1 MMTGTNKHSKP
12 KLPFRKSHAFI
23 VGINDYL
30 HLNKLTTAV
39 NDAKK
44 LGEVLASTQGFD
56 VYDLL
61 DAPKHKIETLLKKT
75 IIKKVKE
82 DDRVLFYF
90 AGHGIASQGDDL
102 PEGYI
107 MPVDAIKEDVNSFI
121 SMKDIRDAFNMI
133 PCSHALL
140 ILDCCFS
147 GAFKWS
153 SRYRDSGTFMPKRI
167 YKERFDRFVTD
178 PAWQVITSSA
188 YDQLAIDIL
197 QEHPIGKRNDE
208 DMDHSPF
215 AKALFTGLQ
224 GAADIIPADGGDGLI
239 TAAEL
244 YLYLRQQ
251 VETLSIDADERRRQT
266 PLMFFLEKHDKGE
279 FIFFH
284 PGHRLNLP
292 PIPEREPY
300 KGLNSFEE
308 KDNELFYGRKRV
320 INHLLKK
327 IDEENLVVVTG
338 ASGTGK
344 SSVVK
349 AGLIPELRKQGFNI
363 LPVIRPGKT
372 PVTSLEKALHKSG
385 LLSDDVSFTK
395 DKRVIEEKINLDKNV
410 LVIDQYEELITQC
423 KKEERDGFIE
433 ILKGILDKN
442 QQGLFKIILTIRAD
456 FEPQF
461 KGSALEQYWQ
471 GGRYTVPP
479 FTMEELREVIVNP
492 TIQEVLFFEPPEL
505 VDRII
510 GEVIQAPGALPLL
523 SFTLSELYRSYIR
536 SGRINR
542 TLSEED
548 YKKLGGVC
556 GALNTRAENFYKK
569 LDTKQQDILHKIMLR
584 MISIDGSEPARKK
597 ISKDELTFSQREEN
611 QRVEIVIDKLVEE
624 RLVIKENGNNN
635 QYYVEPA
642 HDALINSWVTFRGW
656 LNDEGKVNIILQNRL
671 GAAVKDYYPE
681 HKGKLWH
688 DDNRLEQLK
697 EKLDSQDTWL
707 NQKEENFVRE
717 SIKLKKRRKDIITAI
732 AIIVFFSLSILT
744 IFAWYQKNEAQK
756 EAKIAQANYLAS
768 QAQLR
773 LESDP
778 AAAISLAKDA
788 YLLDQ
793 NKNVTQ
799 VLSAASAQT
808 LEHPLY
814 NANLQHEYYV
824 NSAVFSPSGNR
835 ILTASEDKTAKLW
848 DLQGKLLQEFKH
860 ENPVTSAVFSPDER
874 TILTV
879 SRDKSSRM
887 WNLQGRLL
895 QEFTHEK
902 IVTSAVFSPDGRT
915 ILTASDDNTARL
927 WNPQGALLRVFSHRS
942 DVKAARYSPEGT
954 RILTLSRDLNAW
966 LLDMEGKPIKGQYP
980 VNSVDF
986 SPGGKYI
993 VFVLYNNTVK
1003 LWDLADN
1010 TEKIFKGFNRVVHQ
1024 AAVTPDER
1032 SILIAYLGGA
1042 LEKLD
1047 INSQSI
1053 VSFGRHKD
1061 TVTSIVFSPD
1071 GAQLLTTSNDRTAKL
1086 WDLNGGLIADLYLHK
1101 DSIQAAAFSP
1111 DGARVLT
1118 ASRDNTAKLW
1128 DLKDQLATQVILHW
1142 EEVNYAGISPAGTSI
1157 ITISGGNNVQ
1167 LWDLRGT
1174 LKANLNK
1181 HTKTVH
1187 TAVFSP
1193 DGTRILTASA
1203 DNTAKLWNLEG
1214 TVITN
1219 LSQHTDNVNSAVFSP
1234 DGRFILT
1241 ASYDSTAKL
1250 WDMQG
1255 NLRQS
1260 FKHRK
1265 DVISAVFSPDG
1276 RTILTASFDETAK
1289 LWDPRGTLLKEF
1301 NKQYGQVKV
1310 AIFSPDG
1317 TKVLT
1322 VSASARL
1329 WDVNGKHLTEFNI
1342 LKLLE
1347 GKMKIEEN
1355 HFVTDAEFSPDGKSM
1370 LAVYNDNTVR
1380 LWNLDGILLMQA
1392 DHKAKIYSA
1401 FFSLNGNRIVTASAD
1416 NTIKLW
1422 DLQGNLWAEFDKHEG
1437 NVYSAVFSPDGGS
1450 ILSASADKTVK
1461 LWRTP
1466 DGIIQWLQKAY
1477 IPSYKLEGN
1486 SNPK

>member
-1 MMTGTNKHSKP
+1 MMTITNKHNKP

-23 VGINDYL
+23 IAINDYL

-90 AGHGIASQGDDL
+90 AGHGIASHGDDF

-107 MPVDAIKEDVNSFI
+107 MPVDAVKEDVNSFI
-121 SMKDIRDAFNMI
+121 SMKDICYAFNMI

-153 SRYRDSGTFMPKRI
+153 SRYRDSGTSMPKRI
-167 YKERFDRFVTD
+167 YKERFDRFVED

-215 AKALFTGLQ
+215 ANALFAGLQ

-251 VETLSIDADERRRQT
+251 VEPLSIDVDERRRQT

-320 INHLLKK
+320 IDDLLEK
-327 IDEENLVVVTG
+327 INKGNLLVVTG

-349 AGLIPELRKQGFNI
+349 AGLIPGLRKHGFNI
-363 LPVIRPGKT
+363 LPIIRPGKT
-372 PVTSLEKALHKSG
+372 PISNLEKALHKTG

-395 DKRVIEEKINLDKNV
+395 DMNLIREKINQDKNV

-433 ILKGILDKN
+433 ILKGFLDEN
-442 QQGLFKIILTIRAD
+442 RQGLFKIILTIRAD

-492 TIQEVLFFEPPEL
+492 TIQEVLFFEPPKL

-510 GEVIQAPGALPLL
+510 DDVYQEPGTLPLL
-523 SFTLSELYRSYIR
+523 SFTLSELYRSYKN
-536 SGRINR
+536 SKR
-542 TLSEED
+542 TDRLLCEAD
-548 YKKLGGVC
+548 YDRLGGVI
-556 GALNTRAENFYKK
+556 GALHRKADNLFNK
-569 LDTKQQDILHKIMLR
+569 LNQQDRRTMRKIMLR
-584 MISIDGSEPARKK
+584 MVSFEGN
-597 ISKDELTFSQREEN
+597 ELAG
-611 QRVEIVIDKLVEE
+611 QRVLMEELQFSEEEEKRVQYVIDKLLEA
-624 RLVIKENGNNN
+624 RLLLKDKDENE
-635 QYYVEPA
+635 QTYVEPA
-642 HDALINSWVTFRGW
+642 HDALIRGW
-656 LNDEGKVNIILQNRL
+656 TKIWKWIEDHGKERIELQARVST
-671 GAAVKDYYPE
+671 AVKDYSIE
-681 HKGKLWH
+681 KGALWN
-688 DDNRLEQLK
+688 DNPRLDMLK
-697 EKLDSQDTWL
+697 EELKSPDSCL
-707 NQKEENFVRE
+707 NIHEIKFVKE
-717 SIKLKKRRKDIITAI
+717 SIKLKKQRKKRAWTI
-732 AIIVFFSLSILT
+732 AVSVMVILSALA
-744 IFAWYQKNEAQK
+744 IFAFYKADEATK
-756 EAKIAQANYLAS
+756 EARIAQANYLAS

-793 NKNVTQ
+793 NKNVSR
-799 VLSAASAQT
+799 VLSAASSQT

-814 NANLQHEYYV
+814 NADLQHDYYV
-824 NSAVFSPSGNR
+824 NCAVFSPSGNR
-835 ILTASEDKTAKLW
+835 MLTASEDKTAKLW

-879 SRDKSSRM
+879 SRDKSARL
-887 WNLQGRLL
+887 WNLQDQLL
-895 QEFTHEK
+895 QKFTHEK
-902 IVTSAVFSPDGRT
+902 IVNSAVFSPDGRA

-927 WNPQGALLRVFSHRS
+927 WNPQGELLKVISHRS
-942 DVKAARYSPEGT
+942 DVNAARYSPDGT

-980 VNSVDF
+980 VKSVDF
-986 SPGGKYI
+986 SPGGKYL
-993 VFVLYNNTVK
+993 VFVLFNNTVK
-1003 LWDLADN
+1003 LWNLADN
-1010 TEKIFKGFNRVVHQ
+1010 TEKVFKNFNRIVHQ
-1024 AAVTPDER
+1024 AAVTPGENG
-1032 SILIAYLGGA
+1032 ILIAYLGGA
-1042 LEKLD
+1042 VEMLD
-1047 INSQSI
+1047 FNGQSTA
-1053 VSFGRHKD
+1053 SFGHHKD
-1061 TVTSIVFSPD
+1061 TVTSVVFSPD

-1101 DSIQAAAFSP
+1101 DSIQMGAFSP

-1128 DLKDQLATQVILHW
+1128 DLKDQLTTQVILRR

-1167 LWDLRGT
+1167 LWDPRGT

-1203 DNTAKLWNLEG
+1203 DNTAKLWNFEG
-1214 TVITN
+1214 NLITN
-1219 LSQHTDNVNSAVFSP
+1219 FDQHTDNVNSAVFSP
-1234 DGRFILT
+1234 DGRSILT
-1241 ASYDSTAKL
+1241 ASYDDTAKL
-1250 WDMQG
+1250 WGLQG
-1255 NLRQS
+1255 NLQQS
-1260 FKHRK
+1260 FKHQK

-1276 RTILTASFDETAK
+1276 RTILTASFDETAR
-1289 LWDPRGTLLKEF
+1289 LWDPRGNLLKEF

-1329 WDVNGKHLTEFNI
+1329 WNVNGKHLTEFNI

-1355 HFVTDAEFSPDGKSM
+1355 HFVTDAEFSPDGKSV
-1370 LAVYNDNTVR
+1370 LAVYNDNSAR
-1380 LWNLDGILLMQA
+1380 LWNLEGKLLMQA
-1392 DHKAKIYSA
+1392 DHNAKIYSA
-1401 FFSLNGNRIVTASAD
+1401 CFSPDGKRVVTTSAD
-1416 NTIKLW
+1416 NTVKLW
-1422 DLQGNLWAEFDKHEG
+1422 DLQGNLWAEFDKHKG
-1437 NVYSAVFSPDGGS
+1437 NVYSAVFSPDGGG

-1466 DGIIQWLQKAY
+1466 GGIIQWLQKAY
-1477 IPSYKLEGN
+1477 IPSYILEGN